1 MQKPSNSYAS
11 TKVDYID
18 ALTKEIGRYFVV
30 LKLALPKAAY
40 TDVTWGSAT
49 IPANTLVFLRAG
61 LAIEVSFITM
71 QMWWRSP
78 NVVLDSDLFAEPDV
92 FAPERWRT

>member
-30 LKLALPKAAY
+30 LKLALPKATY

-49 IPANTLVFLRAG
+49 IPADTLVFLNSWACNRGELHYDTDVVA
-61 LAIEVSFITM
+61 FI
-71 QMWWRSP
+71 
-78 NVVLDSDLFAEPDV
+78 
-92 FAPERWRT
+92 